1 MQYTRL
7 GQTGLIVSRL
17 CLGCMSFGDAARSR
31 HTWVIPE
38 EDSRAIIRSALESGI
53 NFFDTANEY
62 AGGSSEEITGRAL
75 NDFARRDEIV
85 LATKAFSPWRG
96 APNTGGLSRKALFQ
110 AVDDSLKRLGTDYVD
125 LFQIHRWDYNTPV
138 EETMEALHD
147 IVKSGRA
154 RYIGA
159 SSMFAW
165 QFAKAQHVAALN
177 GWTRFVSMQ
186 PQVNLVYREEE
197 REMIPQCIDMGVA
210 VLPWSPLA
218 RGMLTRP
225 PGETATRSETDLF
238 SKYLYARTADNDRLV
253 VEAVQAVAAEA
264 GLPMA
269 QVAMAWLLGKPG
281 ITAPIVGVTRIGQL
295 ADALAALDVQLDA
308 QQVER
313 LEAPYAPHPVAGFAP
328 PMPLGGTVSVKAVS

>member
-1 MQYTRL
+1 MHYTRL
-7 GQTGLIVSRL
+7 GHSGAVVSRL
-17 CLGCMSFGDAARSR
+17 CLGCMSFGDASR
-31 HTWVIPE
+31 GRHAWVMPE
-38 EDSRAIIRSALESGI
+38 AESRAIIRKALEAGI

-62 AGGSSEEITGRAL
+62 AGGTSEEITGRAL
-75 NDFARRDEIV
+75 RDFAQRDEIV
-85 LATKAFSPWRG
+85 LATKAHSAWRA

-110 AVDDSLKRLGTDYVD
+110 AIDDSLARLGTDYVD
-125 LFQIHRWDYNTPV
+125 LLQVHRWDHNTPI

-165 QFAKAQHVAALN
+165 QFAKAQHIAERR
-177 GWTRFVSMQ
+177 GWTRFISMQ

-225 PGETATRSETDLF
+225 FDEKTARSETDLF
-238 SKYLYARTADNDRLV
+238 SKHLYARTAANDRLI
-253 VEAVQAVAAEA
+253 VQAVQDVA
-264 GLPMA
+264 GEVGKPMA
-269 QVAMAWLLGKPG
+269 QVAMAWLLAQPG
-281 ITAPIVGVTRIGQL
+281 ITSPIAGVTKPGQL
-295 ADALAALDVQLDA
+295 DDALAALDLALTPDQLS
-308 QQVER
+308 R
-313 LEAPYAPHPVAGFAP
+313 LEAPYVPRPVAGLAQHLP
-328 PMPLGGTVSVKAVS
+328 VGGSVSLKG